1 MNRVIFFVA
10 FIILLIVPFSI
21 NSVNDDGVSY
31 FEIVKK
37 LKNEIISIV
46 VKTEITSPNELVF
59 NEEERLLLNKKS
71 KEFRTAEAEYSEN
84 LITIYTSEAIANNKN
99 VNMYLAKFEW
109 LSLKEKEGGVKGI
122 YLNGYDFTNSEK
134 MDSII
139 TILSETKVNTI
150 VLDVKTDNGH
160 ILYDSNLQEVNEL
173 NNKRVKYD
181 RSLLL
186 EFKQE
191 FNIYL
196 IGRVVAFQD
205 PYFAKNFKNI
215 KQIALAKS
223 EIIDNIRPYGFIVL
237 NADDSFFKLHYN
249 IAKKKNIKVI
259 SFGIKN
265 LKADIKLIN
274 IKPFRKKFRINI
286 SLNNKR
292 KYFSLSDDFQN
303 NIYNTLSAL
312 AVISVYKNI
321 FKLDENIFYNFKI
334 PGGRGDHS
342 VIKFNNKRINLI
354 DQSYNSNP
362 LSLKSAIK
370 NYDKINLK
378 KSNKYMLIGDMLEL
392 GSHSKRLHR
401 SIAPI
406 INQSKIY
413 KVYVKGKMASII
425 FKDIS
430 KAKKGRILLNKSQI
444 IELIRKDLN
453 NNDYLMIKAS
463 LATGFND
470 IVKDL
475 KGLR

>member
-37 LKNEIISIV
+37 LKNEIISSV
-46 VKTEITSPNELVF
+46 VKTEITNPNELVF

-160 ILYDSNLQEVNEL
+160 VLYDSNLQEVNAL

-181 RSLLL
+181 QSLLL
-186 EFKQE
+186 EFKKE

-205 PYFAKNFKNI
+205 PYFAKNFENSSVIDSTTNSPYSQNGQYFLDPGDKKARDYILNI
-215 KQIALAKS
+215 AIEACSLGFDEIQFDYIRYPDTNKKDLIYEDENTYENRIENINSFLRFSKDILNGMGCLVSADIFGYVLQTRADNGIGQHLETIAETVDFISPMVYPSHYSKGSFGYQYPNDFPYEVVSAALNDGINRGIEK
-223 EIIDNIRPYGFIVL
+223 EKIRPFLQGFWHDSRDVQL
-237 NADDSFFKLHYN
+237 NIEAAEN
-249 IAKKKNIKVI
+249 
-259 SFGIKN
+259 KN
-265 LKADIKLIN
+265 LDWIIW
-274 IKPFRKKFRINI
+274 
-286 SLNNKR
+286 NNSSQYEIE
-292 KYFSLSDDFQN
+292 YF
-303 NIYNTLSAL
+303 T
-312 AVISVYKNI
+312 
-321 FKLDENIFYNFKI
+321 KI
-334 PGGRGDHS
+334 ES
-342 VIKFNNKRINLI
+342 
-354 DQSYNSNP
+354 
-362 LSLKSAIK
+362 
-370 NYDKINLK
+370 
-378 KSNKYMLIGDMLEL
+378 
-392 GSHSKRLHR
+392 
-401 SIAPI
+401 
-406 INQSKIY
+406 
-413 KVYVKGKMASII
+413 
-425 FKDIS
+425 
-430 KAKKGRILLNKSQI
+430 
-444 IELIRKDLN
+444 
-453 NNDYLMIKAS
+453 
-463 LATGFND
+463 
-470 IVKDL
+470 
-475 KGLR
+475 

>member
-46 VKTEITSPNELVF
+46 LKTEITSPNELVF

-205 PYFAKNFKNI
+205 PYFAKNFENSSVIDSTTNSPYSQNGQYFLDPGDKKARDYVLNIAIEACSLGFDEIQFDYIRYPDTNKKDLIYGDENTYENRIKNI
-215 KQIALAKS
+215 NSFLRFSKDTLNGMGCLVSADIFGYVLQNKSDNGIGQHLETIAETVDFISPMVYPSHYSKGSFGYQYPNNFPYEVVSAALNDGINRGIEK
-223 EIIDNIRPYGFIVL
+223 EKIRPFLQGFWHDSRDVQL
-237 NADDSFFKLHYN
+237 NIEAAEN
-249 IAKKKNIKVI
+249 
-259 SFGIKN
+259 KN
-265 LKADIKLIN
+265 LDWIIW
-274 IKPFRKKFRINI
+274 
-286 SLNNKR
+286 NNSSQYELE
-292 KYFSLSDDFQN
+292 YF
-303 NIYNTLSAL
+303 T
-312 AVISVYKNI
+312 
-321 FKLDENIFYNFKI
+321 KI
-334 PGGRGDHS
+334 ES
-342 VIKFNNKRINLI
+342 
-354 DQSYNSNP
+354 
-362 LSLKSAIK
+362 
-370 NYDKINLK
+370 
-378 KSNKYMLIGDMLEL
+378 
-392 GSHSKRLHR
+392 
-401 SIAPI
+401 
-406 INQSKIY
+406 
-413 KVYVKGKMASII
+413 
-425 FKDIS
+425 
-430 KAKKGRILLNKSQI
+430 
-444 IELIRKDLN
+444 
-453 NNDYLMIKAS
+453 
-463 LATGFND
+463 
-470 IVKDL
+470 
-475 KGLR
+475 

>member
-71 KEFRTAEAEYSEN
+71 KEFRAAEAEYSEN

-205 PYFAKNFKNI
+205 PYFAKNFENSSVIDSTTNSPYSQNGQYFLDPGDKKARDYVLNIAIEACSLGFDEIQFDYIRYPDTNKKDLIYEDENTFENRIKNI
-215 KQIALAKS
+215 NSFLRFSKDTLNGMGCLVSADIFGYVLQTRADNGIGQHLETISETVDFISPMVYPSHYSKGSFGYQYPNNFPYEVVSAALNDGINRGIEK
-223 EIIDNIRPYGFIVL
+223 EKIRPFLQGFWHDARDVQL
-237 NADDSFFKLHYN
+237 NIEAAEN
-249 IAKKKNIKVI
+249 
-259 SFGIKN
+259 KN
-265 LKADIKLIN
+265 LDWIIW
-274 IKPFRKKFRINI
+274 
-286 SLNNKR
+286 NNSSQYELE
-292 KYFSLSDDFQN
+292 YF
-303 NIYNTLSAL
+303 T
-312 AVISVYKNI
+312 
-321 FKLDENIFYNFKI
+321 KI
-334 PGGRGDHS
+334 ES
-342 VIKFNNKRINLI
+342 
-354 DQSYNSNP
+354 
-362 LSLKSAIK
+362 
-370 NYDKINLK
+370 
-378 KSNKYMLIGDMLEL
+378 
-392 GSHSKRLHR
+392 
-401 SIAPI
+401 
-406 INQSKIY
+406 
-413 KVYVKGKMASII
+413 
-425 FKDIS
+425 
-430 KAKKGRILLNKSQI
+430 
-444 IELIRKDLN
+444 
-453 NNDYLMIKAS
+453 
-463 LATGFND
+463 
-470 IVKDL
+470 
-475 KGLR
+475 

>member
-46 VKTEITSPNELVF
+46 LKTEITSPNELVF

-99 VNMYLAKFEW
+99 VNMYLAKCEW

-205 PYFAKNFKNI
+205 PYFAKNFENSSVIDSTTNSPYSQNGQYFLDPGDKKARDYVLNIAIEACSLGFDEIQFDYIRYPDTNKKDLIYGDENTYENRIKNI
-215 KQIALAKS
+215 NSFLRFSKDTLNGMGCLVSADIFGYVLQNKSDNGIGQHLETIAETVDFISPMVYPSHYSKGSFGYQYPNNFPYEVVSAALNDGINRGIEK
-223 EIIDNIRPYGFIVL
+223 EKIRPFLQGFWHDSRDVQL
-237 NADDSFFKLHYN
+237 NIEAAEN
-249 IAKKKNIKVI
+249 
-259 SFGIKN
+259 KN
-265 LKADIKLIN
+265 LDWIIW
-274 IKPFRKKFRINI
+274 
-286 SLNNKR
+286 NNSSQYELE
-292 KYFSLSDDFQN
+292 YF
-303 NIYNTLSAL
+303 T
-312 AVISVYKNI
+312 
-321 FKLDENIFYNFKI
+321 KI
-334 PGGRGDHS
+334 ES
-342 VIKFNNKRINLI
+342 
-354 DQSYNSNP
+354 
-362 LSLKSAIK
+362 
-370 NYDKINLK
+370 
-378 KSNKYMLIGDMLEL
+378 
-392 GSHSKRLHR
+392 
-401 SIAPI
+401 
-406 INQSKIY
+406 
-413 KVYVKGKMASII
+413 
-425 FKDIS
+425 
-430 KAKKGRILLNKSQI
+430 
-444 IELIRKDLN
+444 
-453 NNDYLMIKAS
+453 
-463 LATGFND
+463 
-470 IVKDL
+470 
-475 KGLR
+475 

>member
-205 PYFAKNFKNI
+205 PYFAKNFENSSVIDSTTNSPYSQNGQYFLDPGDKKARDYVLNIAIEACSLGFDEIQFDYIRYPDTNKKDLIYGDENTYENRIKNI
-215 KQIALAKS
+215 NSFLRFSKDTLNGMGCLVSADIFGYVLQNKSDNGIGQHLETIAETVDFISPMVYPSHYSKGSFGYQYPNNFPYEVVSAALNDGINRGIEK
-223 EIIDNIRPYGFIVL
+223 EKIRPFLQGFWHDSRDVQL
-237 NADDSFFKLHYN
+237 NIEAAEN
-249 IAKKKNIKVI
+249 
-259 SFGIKN
+259 KN
-265 LKADIKLIN
+265 LDWIIW
-274 IKPFRKKFRINI
+274 
-286 SLNNKR
+286 NNSSQYELE
-292 KYFSLSDDFQN
+292 YF
-303 NIYNTLSAL
+303 T
-312 AVISVYKNI
+312 
-321 FKLDENIFYNFKI
+321 KI
-334 PGGRGDHS
+334 ES
-342 VIKFNNKRINLI
+342 
-354 DQSYNSNP
+354 
-362 LSLKSAIK
+362 
-370 NYDKINLK
+370 
-378 KSNKYMLIGDMLEL
+378 
-392 GSHSKRLHR
+392 
-401 SIAPI
+401 
-406 INQSKIY
+406 
-413 KVYVKGKMASII
+413 
-425 FKDIS
+425 
-430 KAKKGRILLNKSQI
+430 
-444 IELIRKDLN
+444 
-453 NNDYLMIKAS
+453 
-463 LATGFND
+463 
-470 IVKDL
+470 
-475 KGLR
+475 

>member
-46 VKTEITSPNELVF
+46 LKTEITSPNELVF

-205 PYFAKNFKNI
+205 PYFAKNFENSSVIDSTTNSPYSQNGQYFLDPGDKKARDYVLNIAIEACSLGFDEIQFDYIRYPDTNKKDLIYGDENTYENRIKNI
-215 KQIALAKS
+215 NSFLRFSKDTLNGMGCLVSADIFGYVLQNKSDNGIGQHLETIAETVDFISPMVYPSHYSKGSFGYQYPNNFPYEVVSAALNDGINRGIEK
-223 EIIDNIRPYGFIVL
+223 EKIRPFLQGFWHDSRDVQL
-237 NADDSFFKLHYN
+237 NIEAAEN
-249 IAKKKNIKVI
+249 
-259 SFGIKN
+259 KN
-265 LKADIKLIN
+265 LDWIIWNNSSQYELEYFTKIK
-274 IKPFRKKFRINI
+274 
-286 SLNNKR
+286 S
-292 KYFSLSDDFQN
+292 
-303 NIYNTLSAL
+303 
-312 AVISVYKNI
+312 
-321 FKLDENIFYNFKI
+321 
-334 PGGRGDHS
+334 
-342 VIKFNNKRINLI
+342 
-354 DQSYNSNP
+354 
-362 LSLKSAIK
+362 
-370 NYDKINLK
+370 
-378 KSNKYMLIGDMLEL
+378 
-392 GSHSKRLHR
+392 
-401 SIAPI
+401 
-406 INQSKIY
+406 
-413 KVYVKGKMASII
+413 
-425 FKDIS
+425 
-430 KAKKGRILLNKSQI
+430 
-444 IELIRKDLN
+444 
-453 NNDYLMIKAS
+453 
-463 LATGFND
+463 
-470 IVKDL
+470 
-475 KGLR
+475 

>member
-173 NNKRVKYD
+173 NNKRVKYNQ
-181 RSLLL
+181 SLLL
-186 EFKQE
+186 EFKKE

-205 PYFAKNFKNI
+205 PYFAKNFENSSVIDSTTNSPYSQNGQYFLDPGDKKARDYVLNIAIEACSLGFDEIQFDYIRYPDTNKKDLIYGDENTYENRIKNI
-215 KQIALAKS
+215 NSFLRFSKDTLNGMGCLVSADIFGYVLQNKSDNGIGQHLETIAETVDFISPMVYPSHYSKGSFGYQYPNNFPYEVVSAALNDGINRGIEK
-223 EIIDNIRPYGFIVL
+223 EKIRPFLQGFWHDSRDVQL
-237 NADDSFFKLHYN
+237 NIEAAEN
-249 IAKKKNIKVI
+249 
-259 SFGIKN
+259 KN
-265 LKADIKLIN
+265 LDWIIW
-274 IKPFRKKFRINI
+274 
-286 SLNNKR
+286 NNSSQYELE
-292 KYFSLSDDFQN
+292 YF
-303 NIYNTLSAL
+303 T
-312 AVISVYKNI
+312 
-321 FKLDENIFYNFKI
+321 KI
-334 PGGRGDHS
+334 ES
-342 VIKFNNKRINLI
+342 
-354 DQSYNSNP
+354 
-362 LSLKSAIK
+362 
-370 NYDKINLK
+370 
-378 KSNKYMLIGDMLEL
+378 
-392 GSHSKRLHR
+392 
-401 SIAPI
+401 
-406 INQSKIY
+406 
-413 KVYVKGKMASII
+413 
-425 FKDIS
+425 
-430 KAKKGRILLNKSQI
+430 
-444 IELIRKDLN
+444 
-453 NNDYLMIKAS
+453 
-463 LATGFND
+463 
-470 IVKDL
+470 
-475 KGLR
+475 

>member
-46 VKTEITSPNELVF
+46 VKTEITSPNDLVF

-173 NNKRVKYD
+173 NNTRVKYD
-181 RSLLL
+181 QSLLL
-186 EFKQE
+186 KFKKE

-205 PYFAKNFKNI
+205 PYFAKNFENSSVIDSTTNSPYSQNGQYFLDPGDKKARDYILNI
-215 KQIALAKS
+215 AIEACSLGFDEIQFDYIRYPDTNKKDLIYEDENTYENRIENINSFLRFSKDILNGMGCLVSADIFGYVLQTRADNGIGQHLETIAETVDFISPMVYPSHYSKGSFGYQYPNDFPYEVVSAALNDGINRGIEK
-223 EIIDNIRPYGFIVL
+223 EKIRPFLQGFWHDSRDVQL
-237 NADDSFFKLHYN
+237 NIEAAEN
-249 IAKKKNIKVI
+249 
-259 SFGIKN
+259 KN
-265 LKADIKLIN
+265 LDWIIW
-274 IKPFRKKFRINI
+274 
-286 SLNNKR
+286 NNSSQYEIE
-292 KYFSLSDDFQN
+292 YF
-303 NIYNTLSAL
+303 T
-312 AVISVYKNI
+312 
-321 FKLDENIFYNFKI
+321 KI
-334 PGGRGDHS
+334 ES
-342 VIKFNNKRINLI
+342 
-354 DQSYNSNP
+354 
-362 LSLKSAIK
+362 
-370 NYDKINLK
+370 
-378 KSNKYMLIGDMLEL
+378 
-392 GSHSKRLHR
+392 
-401 SIAPI
+401 
-406 INQSKIY
+406 
-413 KVYVKGKMASII
+413 
-425 FKDIS
+425 
-430 KAKKGRILLNKSQI
+430 
-444 IELIRKDLN
+444 
-453 NNDYLMIKAS
+453 
-463 LATGFND
+463 
-470 IVKDL
+470 
-475 KGLR
+475 

>member
-71 KEFRTAEAEYSEN
+71 KEFSTAEAEYSEN

-205 PYFAKNFKNI
+205 PYFAKNFENSSVIDSTTNSPYSQNGQYFLDPGDKKARDYVLNIAIEACSLGFDEIQFDYIRYPDTNKKDLIYEDENTFENRIKNI
-215 KQIALAKS
+215 NSFLRFSKDTLNGMGCLVSADIFGYVLQNKADNGIGQHLETIAETVDFISPMVYPSHYSKGSFGYQYPNNFPYEVVSAALNDGINRGIEK
-223 EIIDNIRPYGFIVL
+223 EKIRPFLQGFWHDSRDVQL
-237 NADDSFFKLHYN
+237 NIEAAEN
-249 IAKKKNIKVI
+249 
-259 SFGIKN
+259 KN
-265 LKADIKLIN
+265 LDWIIW
-274 IKPFRKKFRINI
+274 
-286 SLNNKR
+286 NNSSQYELE
-292 KYFSLSDDFQN
+292 YF
-303 NIYNTLSAL
+303 T
-312 AVISVYKNI
+312 
-321 FKLDENIFYNFKI
+321 KI
-334 PGGRGDHS
+334 ES
-342 VIKFNNKRINLI
+342 
-354 DQSYNSNP
+354 
-362 LSLKSAIK
+362 
-370 NYDKINLK
+370 
-378 KSNKYMLIGDMLEL
+378 
-392 GSHSKRLHR
+392 
-401 SIAPI
+401 
-406 INQSKIY
+406 
-413 KVYVKGKMASII
+413 
-425 FKDIS
+425 
-430 KAKKGRILLNKSQI
+430 
-444 IELIRKDLN
+444 
-453 NNDYLMIKAS
+453 
-463 LATGFND
+463 
-470 IVKDL
+470 
-475 KGLR
+475 

>member
-205 PYFAKNFKNI
+205 PYFAKNFENSSVIDSTTNSPYSQNGQYFLDPGDKKARDYVLNIAIEACSLGFDEIQFDYIRYPDTNKKDLIYEDENTFENRIKNI
-215 KQIALAKS
+215 NSFLRFSKDTLNGMGCLVSADIFGYVLQNKADNGIGQHLETIAETVDFISPMVYPSHYSKGSFGYQYPNNFPYEVVSAALNDGINRGIEK
-223 EIIDNIRPYGFIVL
+223 EKIRPFLQGFWHDSRDVQL
-237 NADDSFFKLHYN
+237 NIEAAEN
-249 IAKKKNIKVI
+249 
-259 SFGIKN
+259 KN
-265 LKADIKLIN
+265 LDWIIW
-274 IKPFRKKFRINI
+274 
-286 SLNNKR
+286 NNSSQYEIE
-292 KYFSLSDDFQN
+292 YF
-303 NIYNTLSAL
+303 T
-312 AVISVYKNI
+312 
-321 FKLDENIFYNFKI
+321 KI
-334 PGGRGDHS
+334 ES
-342 VIKFNNKRINLI
+342 
-354 DQSYNSNP
+354 
-362 LSLKSAIK
+362 
-370 NYDKINLK
+370 
-378 KSNKYMLIGDMLEL
+378 
-392 GSHSKRLHR
+392 
-401 SIAPI
+401 
-406 INQSKIY
+406 
-413 KVYVKGKMASII
+413 
-425 FKDIS
+425 
-430 KAKKGRILLNKSQI
+430 
-444 IELIRKDLN
+444 
-453 NNDYLMIKAS
+453 
-463 LATGFND
+463 
-470 IVKDL
+470 
-475 KGLR
+475 

>member
-205 PYFAKNFKNI
+205 PYFAKNFENSSVIDSTTNSPYSQNGQYFLDPGDKKARDYVLNI
-215 KQIALAKS
+215 AIEACSLGFDEIQFDYIRYPDTNKKDLIYEDENTFENRVENINSFLRFSKDTLNGMGCLVSADIFGYVLQNKADNGIGQHLETIAETVDFISPMVYPSHYSKGSFGYQYPNNFPYEVVSAALNDGINRGIEK
-223 EIIDNIRPYGFIVL
+223 EKIRPFLQGFWHDSRDVQL
-237 NADDSFFKLHYN
+237 NIEAAEN
-249 IAKKKNIKVI
+249 
-259 SFGIKN
+259 KN
-265 LKADIKLIN
+265 LDWIIW
-274 IKPFRKKFRINI
+274 
-286 SLNNKR
+286 NNSSQYEIE
-292 KYFSLSDDFQN
+292 YF
-303 NIYNTLSAL
+303 T
-312 AVISVYKNI
+312 
-321 FKLDENIFYNFKI
+321 KI
-334 PGGRGDHS
+334 ES
-342 VIKFNNKRINLI
+342 
-354 DQSYNSNP
+354 
-362 LSLKSAIK
+362 
-370 NYDKINLK
+370 
-378 KSNKYMLIGDMLEL
+378 
-392 GSHSKRLHR
+392 
-401 SIAPI
+401 
-406 INQSKIY
+406 
-413 KVYVKGKMASII
+413 
-425 FKDIS
+425 
-430 KAKKGRILLNKSQI
+430 
-444 IELIRKDLN
+444 
-453 NNDYLMIKAS
+453 
-463 LATGFND
+463 
-470 IVKDL
+470 
-475 KGLR
+475 

>member
-205 PYFAKNFKNI
+205 PYFAKNFENSSVIDSTTNSPYSQNGQYFLDPGDKKARDYVLNIAIEACSLGFDEIQFDYIRYPDTNKKDLIYEDENTFENRIKNI
-215 KQIALAKS
+215 NSFLRFSKDTLNGMGCLVSADIFGYVLQNKADNGIGQHLETIAETVDFISPMVYPSHYSKGSFGYQYPNNFPYEVVSAALNDGINRGIEK
-223 EIIDNIRPYGFIVL
+223 EKIRPFLQGFWHDSRDVQL
-237 NADDSFFKLHYN
+237 NIEAAEN
-249 IAKKKNIKVI
+249 
-259 SFGIKN
+259 KN
-265 LKADIKLIN
+265 LDWIIW
-274 IKPFRKKFRINI
+274 
-286 SLNNKR
+286 NNSSQYELE
-292 KYFSLSDDFQN
+292 YF
-303 NIYNTLSAL
+303 T
-312 AVISVYKNI
+312 
-321 FKLDENIFYNFKI
+321 KI
-334 PGGRGDHS
+334 ES
-342 VIKFNNKRINLI
+342 
-354 DQSYNSNP
+354 
-362 LSLKSAIK
+362 
-370 NYDKINLK
+370 
-378 KSNKYMLIGDMLEL
+378 
-392 GSHSKRLHR
+392 
-401 SIAPI
+401 
-406 INQSKIY
+406 
-413 KVYVKGKMASII
+413 
-425 FKDIS
+425 
-430 KAKKGRILLNKSQI
+430 
-444 IELIRKDLN
+444 
-453 NNDYLMIKAS
+453 
-463 LATGFND
+463 
-470 IVKDL
+470 
-475 KGLR
+475 

>member
-71 KEFRTAEAEYSEN
+71 KEFRAAEAEYSEN

-160 ILYDSNLQEVNEL
+160 VLYDSNLQEVNEL

-181 RSLLL
+181 QSLLL
-186 EFKQE
+186 EFKKE

-205 PYFAKNFKNI
+205 PYFAKNFENSSVIDSTTNSPYSQNGQYFLDPGDKKARDYILNI
-215 KQIALAKS
+215 AIEACSLGFDEIQFDYIRYPDTNKKDLIYEDENTYENRVENINSFLRFSKDILNGMGCLVSADIFGYVLQTRADNGIGQHLETIAETVDFISPMVYPSHYSKGSFGYQYPNDFPYEVVSAALNDGINRGIEK
-223 EIIDNIRPYGFIVL
+223 EKIRPFLQGFWHDSRDVQL
-237 NADDSFFKLHYN
+237 NIEAAEN
-249 IAKKKNIKVI
+249 
-259 SFGIKN
+259 KN
-265 LKADIKLIN
+265 LDWIIW
-274 IKPFRKKFRINI
+274 
-286 SLNNKR
+286 NNSSQYEIE
-292 KYFSLSDDFQN
+292 YF
-303 NIYNTLSAL
+303 T
-312 AVISVYKNI
+312 
-321 FKLDENIFYNFKI
+321 KI
-334 PGGRGDHS
+334 ES
-342 VIKFNNKRINLI
+342 
-354 DQSYNSNP
+354 
-362 LSLKSAIK
+362 
-370 NYDKINLK
+370 
-378 KSNKYMLIGDMLEL
+378 
-392 GSHSKRLHR
+392 
-401 SIAPI
+401 
-406 INQSKIY
+406 
-413 KVYVKGKMASII
+413 
-425 FKDIS
+425 
-430 KAKKGRILLNKSQI
+430 
-444 IELIRKDLN
+444 
-453 NNDYLMIKAS
+453 
-463 LATGFND
+463 
-470 IVKDL
+470 
-475 KGLR
+475 

>member
-46 VKTEITSPNELVF
+46 LKTEITSPNELVF

-205 PYFAKNFKNI
+205 PYFAKNFENSSVIDSTTNSPYSQNGQYFLDPGDKKARDYVLNIAIEACSLGFDEIQFDYIRYPDTNKKDLIYGDENTYENRIKNI
-215 KQIALAKS
+215 NSFLRFSKDTLNGMGCLVSADIFGYVLQNKSDNGIGQHLETIAETVDFISPMVYPSHYSKGSFGYQYPNNFPYEVVSAALNDGINRGIEK
-223 EIIDNIRPYGFIVL
+223 EKIRPFLQGFWHDSRDVQL
-237 NADDSFFKLHYN
+237 NIEAAEN
-249 IAKKKNIKVI
+249 
-259 SFGIKN
+259 KN
-265 LKADIKLIN
+265 LDWIIW
-274 IKPFRKKFRINI
+274 
-286 SLNNKR
+286 NNSSQYEVE
-292 KYFSLSDDFQN
+292 YF
-303 NIYNTLSAL
+303 T
-312 AVISVYKNI
+312 
-321 FKLDENIFYNFKI
+321 KI
-334 PGGRGDHS
+334 ES
-342 VIKFNNKRINLI
+342 
-354 DQSYNSNP
+354 
-362 LSLKSAIK
+362 
-370 NYDKINLK
+370 
-378 KSNKYMLIGDMLEL
+378 
-392 GSHSKRLHR
+392 
-401 SIAPI
+401 
-406 INQSKIY
+406 
-413 KVYVKGKMASII
+413 
-425 FKDIS
+425 
-430 KAKKGRILLNKSQI
+430 
-444 IELIRKDLN
+444 
-453 NNDYLMIKAS
+453 
-463 LATGFND
+463 
-470 IVKDL
+470 
-475 KGLR
+475 

>member
-205 PYFAKNFKNI
+205 PYFAKNFENSSVIDSTTNSPYSQNGQYFLDPGDKKARDYVLNIAIEACSLGFDEIQFDYIRYPDTNKKDLIYGDENTYENRIKNI
-215 KQIALAKS
+215 NSFLRFSKDTLNGMGCLVSADIFGYVLQNKSDNGIGQHLETIAETVDFISPMVYPSHYSKGSFGYQYPNNFPYEVVSAALNDGINRGIEK
-223 EIIDNIRPYGFIVL
+223 EKIRPFLQGFWHDSRDVQL
-237 NADDSFFKLHYN
+237 NIEAAEN
-249 IAKKKNIKVI
+249 
-259 SFGIKN
+259 KN
-265 LKADIKLIN
+265 LDWIIW
-274 IKPFRKKFRINI
+274 
-286 SLNNKR
+286 NNSSQYEVE
-292 KYFSLSDDFQN
+292 YF
-303 NIYNTLSAL
+303 T
-312 AVISVYKNI
+312 
-321 FKLDENIFYNFKI
+321 KI
-334 PGGRGDHS
+334 ES
-342 VIKFNNKRINLI
+342 
-354 DQSYNSNP
+354 
-362 LSLKSAIK
+362 
-370 NYDKINLK
+370 
-378 KSNKYMLIGDMLEL
+378 
-392 GSHSKRLHR
+392 
-401 SIAPI
+401 
-406 INQSKIY
+406 
-413 KVYVKGKMASII
+413 
-425 FKDIS
+425 
-430 KAKKGRILLNKSQI
+430 
-444 IELIRKDLN
+444 
-453 NNDYLMIKAS
+453 
-463 LATGFND
+463 
-470 IVKDL
+470 
-475 KGLR
+475 

>member
-71 KEFRTAEAEYSEN
+71 KEFRAAEAEYSEN

-181 RSLLL
+181 QSLLL
-186 EFKQE
+186 EFKKE

-205 PYFAKNFKNI
+205 PYFAKNFENSSVIDSTTNSPYSQNGQYFLDPGDKKARDYILNI
-215 KQIALAKS
+215 AIEACSLGFDEIQFDYIRYPDTNKKDLIYEDENTYENRIENINSFLRFSKDILNGMGCLVSADIFGYVLQTRADNGIGQHLETIAETVDFISPMVYPSHYSKGSFGYQYPNDFPYEVVSAALNDGINRGIEK
-223 EIIDNIRPYGFIVL
+223 EKIRPFLQGFWHDSRDVQL
-237 NADDSFFKLHYN
+237 NIEAAEN
-249 IAKKKNIKVI
+249 
-259 SFGIKN
+259 KN
-265 LKADIKLIN
+265 LDWIIW
-274 IKPFRKKFRINI
+274 
-286 SLNNKR
+286 NNSSQYELE
-292 KYFSLSDDFQN
+292 YF
-303 NIYNTLSAL
+303 T
-312 AVISVYKNI
+312 
-321 FKLDENIFYNFKI
+321 KI
-334 PGGRGDHS
+334 ES
-342 VIKFNNKRINLI
+342 
-354 DQSYNSNP
+354 
-362 LSLKSAIK
+362 
-370 NYDKINLK
+370 
-378 KSNKYMLIGDMLEL
+378 
-392 GSHSKRLHR
+392 
-401 SIAPI
+401 
-406 INQSKIY
+406 
-413 KVYVKGKMASII
+413 
-425 FKDIS
+425 
-430 KAKKGRILLNKSQI
+430 
-444 IELIRKDLN
+444 
-453 NNDYLMIKAS
+453 
-463 LATGFND
+463 
-470 IVKDL
+470 
-475 KGLR
+475 

>member
-71 KEFRTAEAEYSEN
+71 KEFRAAEAEYSEN

-160 ILYDSNLQEVNEL
+160 VLYDSNLQEVNEL

-181 RSLLL
+181 QSLLL
-186 EFKQE
+186 EFKKE

-205 PYFAKNFKNI
+205 PYFAKNFENSSVIDSTTNSPYSQNGQYFLDPGDKKARDYVLNI
-215 KQIALAKS
+215 AIEACSLGFDEIQFDYIRYPDTNKKDLIYEDENTYENRVENINSFLRFSKDILNGMGCLVSADIFGYVLQTRADNGIGQHLETIAETVDFISPMVYPSHYSKGSFGYQYPNDFPYEVVSAALNDGINRGIEK
-223 EIIDNIRPYGFIVL
+223 EKIRPFLQGFWHDSRDVQL
-237 NADDSFFKLHYN
+237 NIEAAEN
-249 IAKKKNIKVI
+249 
-259 SFGIKN
+259 KN
-265 LKADIKLIN
+265 LDWIIW
-274 IKPFRKKFRINI
+274 
-286 SLNNKR
+286 NNSSQYEIE
-292 KYFSLSDDFQN
+292 YF
-303 NIYNTLSAL
+303 T
-312 AVISVYKNI
+312 
-321 FKLDENIFYNFKI
+321 KI
-334 PGGRGDHS
+334 ES
-342 VIKFNNKRINLI
+342 
-354 DQSYNSNP
+354 
-362 LSLKSAIK
+362 
-370 NYDKINLK
+370 
-378 KSNKYMLIGDMLEL
+378 
-392 GSHSKRLHR
+392 
-401 SIAPI
+401 
-406 INQSKIY
+406 
-413 KVYVKGKMASII
+413 
-425 FKDIS
+425 
-430 KAKKGRILLNKSQI
+430 
-444 IELIRKDLN
+444 
-453 NNDYLMIKAS
+453 
-463 LATGFND
+463 
-470 IVKDL
+470 
-475 KGLR
+475 

>member
-37 LKNEIISIV
+37 FKNEIISIV
-46 VKTEITSPNELVF
+46 VKTEITNPNELVF

-205 PYFAKNFKNI
+205 PYFAKNFENSSVIDSTTNSPYSQNGQYFLDPGDKKARDYVLNIAIEACSLGFDEIQFDYIRYPDTNKKDLIYEDENTYENRIKNI
-215 KQIALAKS
+215 NSFLRFSKDTLNGMGCLVSADIFGYVLQTKADNGIGQHLETIAETVDFISPMVYPSHYSKGSFGYQYPNNFPYEVVSAALNDGINRGIEK
-223 EIIDNIRPYGFIVL
+223 EKIRPFLQGFWHDSRDVQL
-237 NADDSFFKLHYN
+237 NIEAAEN
-249 IAKKKNIKVI
+249 
-259 SFGIKN
+259 KN
-265 LKADIKLIN
+265 LDWIIW
-274 IKPFRKKFRINI
+274 
-286 SLNNKR
+286 NNSSQYEIE
-292 KYFSLSDDFQN
+292 YF
-303 NIYNTLSAL
+303 T
-312 AVISVYKNI
+312 
-321 FKLDENIFYNFKI
+321 KI
-334 PGGRGDHS
+334 ES
-342 VIKFNNKRINLI
+342 
-354 DQSYNSNP
+354 
-362 LSLKSAIK
+362 
-370 NYDKINLK
+370 
-378 KSNKYMLIGDMLEL
+378 
-392 GSHSKRLHR
+392 
-401 SIAPI
+401 
-406 INQSKIY
+406 
-413 KVYVKGKMASII
+413 
-425 FKDIS
+425 
-430 KAKKGRILLNKSQI
+430 
-444 IELIRKDLN
+444 
-453 NNDYLMIKAS
+453 
-463 LATGFND
+463 
-470 IVKDL
+470 
-475 KGLR
+475 

>member
-205 PYFAKNFKNI
+205 PYFAKNFENSSVIDSTTNSPYSQNGQYFLDPGDKKARDYVLNIAIEACSLGFDEIQFDYIRYPDTNKKDLIYGDENTYENRIKNI
-215 KQIALAKS
+215 NSFLRFSKDTLNGMGCLVSADIFGYVLQNKSDNGIGQHLETIAETVDFISPMVYPSHYSKGSFGYQYPNNFPYEVVSAALNDGINRGIEK
-223 EIIDNIRPYGFIVL
+223 EKIRPFLQGFWHDSRDVQL
-237 NADDSFFKLHYN
+237 NIEAAEN
-249 IAKKKNIKVI
+249 
-259 SFGIKN
+259 KN
-265 LKADIKLIN
+265 LDWIIWNNSSQYELEYFTKIK
-274 IKPFRKKFRINI
+274 
-286 SLNNKR
+286 S
-292 KYFSLSDDFQN
+292 
-303 NIYNTLSAL
+303 
-312 AVISVYKNI
+312 
-321 FKLDENIFYNFKI
+321 
-334 PGGRGDHS
+334 
-342 VIKFNNKRINLI
+342 
-354 DQSYNSNP
+354 
-362 LSLKSAIK
+362 
-370 NYDKINLK
+370 
-378 KSNKYMLIGDMLEL
+378 
-392 GSHSKRLHR
+392 
-401 SIAPI
+401 
-406 INQSKIY
+406 
-413 KVYVKGKMASII
+413 
-425 FKDIS
+425 
-430 KAKKGRILLNKSQI
+430 
-444 IELIRKDLN
+444 
-453 NNDYLMIKAS
+453 
-463 LATGFND
+463 
-470 IVKDL
+470 
-475 KGLR
+475 